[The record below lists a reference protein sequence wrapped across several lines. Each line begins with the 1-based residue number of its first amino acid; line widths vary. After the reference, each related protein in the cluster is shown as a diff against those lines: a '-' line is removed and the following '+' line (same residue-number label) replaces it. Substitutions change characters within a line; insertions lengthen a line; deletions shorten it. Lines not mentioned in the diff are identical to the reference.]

1 MGVKFEKVDRSHHG
15 DTISVFSQE
24 RNREKSVASTS
35 NTVEIS
41 EVTPIANPLYS
52 LGSVYGSFREL
63 V

>member
-41 EVTPIANPLYS
+41 EVTPIANPL
-52 LGSVYGSFREL
+52 EL
-63 V
+63 

>member
-1 MGVKFEKVDRSHHG
+1 MDVKFEKVGRSG